1 MKRMDLSL
9 LEGTPC
15 GCWLEDCGKAVNG
28 ALTVEDSSEA
38 FTGLS
43 SALS

>member
-9 LEGTPC
+9 LEGTPR
-15 GCWLEDCGKAVNG
+15 GRLEDCGKAVND
-28 ALTVEDSSEA
+28 ALTVKDSSEA
-38 FTGLS
+38 FTDLS